1 MAFLGVCALSFLLV
15 ILWLRNR
22 LLFEAS
28 KVFVAIFT
36 FGLLAAIVLGY
47 TFSETTILVIL
58 SGVSAFCFPFLL
70 FGSQNKGEESLAE
83 STHTDA
89 SSVSTIRLLSLVII
103 VLLAVFGPLKFIW
116 ERLDIIYTLNPVL
129 MRIYE
134 VEGSDFSVFLSAVLF
149 FLCSTLIYVRVRFW
163 IWLLIPLLLSSVPG
177 VFDFAKSAL
186 LLYVAVTIF
195 SLFRLDA
202 RSTRVKVIVFL
213 VGIAIFSL
221 LSVFIQMQ
229 LGKGSGLSVGDYVR
243 DLIITYS
250 VKPVVGLDLV
260 TKYPDFLNTNNE
272 LIGAQSLWIVH
283 RILGPILSY
292 DVPRVVLPF
301 IWVKDGWLNIFTTW
315 GVVYSELGLLGV
327 LAYGLFN
334 GVIIS
339 LLLSGMRRNSH
350 SLYSLMNAYII
361 VNIVMAVGNPVF
373 SWLSFWLGVIVI
385 KTVDVILKLAQRKNH
400 ANDFAVSSV

>member
-1 MAFLGVCALSFLLV
+1 MAFLGVAALSCLLV

-22 LLFEAS
+22 LLFEAP
-28 KVFVAIFT
+28 KFFVAIFA
-36 FGLLAAIVLGY
+36 FGLLASIVLGY

-58 SGVSAFCFPFLL
+58 SGVSAFCFPFVLL
-70 FGSQNKGEESLAE
+70 GPQSKGALTSTESVP
-83 STHTDA
+83 STPFFN
-89 SSVSTIRLLSLVII
+89 STIRLLTIVFI
-103 VLLAVFGPLKFIW
+103 VLLSIFGPLRFIW
-116 ERLDIIYTLNPVL
+116 ERLDVIFTFNPVL

-134 VEGSDFSVFLSAVLF
+134 TEAADLSAFLSAVLF
-149 FLCSTLIYVRVRFW
+149 FLCSALIYVRVRFW
-163 IWLLIPLLLSSVPG
+163 IWLVIPFLLSSAPG

-186 LLYVAVTIF
+186 LLYVAVMIF

-202 RSTRVKVIVFL
+202 RSTKVKVTVFL
-213 VGIAIFSL
+213 VGIVIFSL
-221 LSVFIQMQ
+221 LSVFIEVQ

-283 RILGPILSY
+283 RIFGPILSY

-315 GVVYSELGLLGV
+315 GVVYSELGLFGV

-334 GVIIS
+334 GVVIS
-339 LLLSGMRRNSH
+339 LLLRGMRRDSH
-350 SLYSLMNAYII
+350 FLYSLMNTYVI
-361 VNIVMAVGNPVF
+361 VNIVMALGNPVF
-373 SWLSFWLGVIVI
+373 SWLSFWIGVIVI
-385 KTVDVILKLAQRKNH
+385 KTVDVILGLTQRRNH
-400 ANDFAVSSV
+400 VNYSVVSSV